1 MVNDELCAVG
11 VRIKE
16 LRMQRGMAQ
25 YVLAEKIGISQTNLS
40 NIERGRTAA
49 TLQNLLKIRSVLN
62 CKMADFFIS
71 IDGAPTAAADA
82 GADIE
87 LEDVLA
93 AIKLLKKLKA

>member
-40 NIERGRTAA
+40 NIERGRTGA
-49 TLQNLLKIRSVLN
+49 TLQNLLKIRSVLQ
-62 CKMADFFIS
+62 CKMADFFVS
-71 IDGAPTAAADA
+71 IDGAPEVTGKAAE
-82 GADIE
+82 DIE

-93 AIKLLKKLKA
+93 AIKLLRKLKA